1 MMKRQW
7 FGWFNVALAA
17 GFLLGVVL
25 LVESS
30 LTYRYVTRHLVRD
43 HLTWQAGQHLSLLEN
58 RARRLNIETNG
69 QLHDLLG
76 EICEERVGQ
85 FAWFR
90 ITDAQG
96 GLLAESGRPYGRDIA
111 RKTIQTLQEGRAHS
125 ASEIRSTPDGDVL
138 VVALPIQYWLK
149 NQRQRTSPHSA
160 EVARPLSNVA
170 EIAVAM
176 HGPDDLFGA
185 LRNNL
190 AISTA
195 SALALLIS
203 MTVVFARL
211 PGYLRGR
218 KLEDQLALARTVQ
231 ERLLSSQSAISE
243 QLDFTA
249 ECLPAYHVGGDY
261 YDVFSARHGQIALVL
276 GDVSGK
282 GLPASLLMAH
292 LHGAVRSI
300 AAFDEGMNLAA
311 AADHLNKLMS
321 AVTSRERFASLFL
334 AFYSPTEH
342 VLRYVNAG
350 HLAPMLVRRCPV
362 GGFECQRLDKGGPV
376 LGLLPQAGYE
386 QGEVAVSDQDVLVL
400 YSDGLAEA
408 TNTSDVEFGDDRLLA
423 ILEASWH
430 QPVRE
435 IQQSILDAV
444 TRFIGAHELQDDLT
458 LLVARI
464 GQQICSLQ
472 GVGVSAEIAPQTP
485 QVPRFSR

>member
-1 MMKRQW
+1 MKRQR
-7 FGWFNVALAA
+7 FGWFEVAIAT

-58 RARRLNIETNG
+58 RASRLNVETQE
-69 QLHDLLG
+69 QLRDLVR
-76 EICEERVGQ
+76 EICEERAGHL
-85 FAWFR
+85 AWIR
-90 ITDAQG
+90 ITGAQG
-96 GLLAESGRPYGRDIA
+96 RVLAESGSPYGRGIA
-111 RKTIQTLQEGRAHS
+111 RETIQILLEGRAHS

-138 VVALPIQYWLK
+138 VVALPLQYWLK
-149 NQRQRTSPHSA
+149 NQRQTTSTTSA
-160 EVARPLSNVA
+160 ELARPLVNVA

-176 HGPDDLFGA
+176 HGPDALFGA

-203 MTVVFARL
+203 MTIVFARL

-218 KLEDQLALARTVQ
+218 ELEDQLDLARTVQ
-231 ERLLSSQSAISE
+231 ERLLSSQSATCDR
-243 QLDFTA
+243 LDFVA
-249 ECLPAYHVGGDY
+249 ECLPAYQVGGDY
-261 YDVFSARHGQIALVL
+261 YDVFSAQHGQIALVL

-300 AAFDEGMNLAA
+300 AAFDEGMHLAA

-321 AVTSRERFASLFL
+321 AVTSRERFASLFW
-334 AFYSPTEH
+334 AYYSPTEH
-342 VLRYVNAG
+342 MLRYVNAG
-350 HLAPMLVRRCPV
+350 HLAPMLVRRCPA
-362 GGFECQRLDKGGPV
+362 GGFECQRLNRGGPV

-386 QGEVAVSDQDVLVL
+386 QGEVAVSDRDVLVL

-423 ILEASWH
+423 ILEASW
-430 QPVRE
+430 QLPVHE

-444 TRFIGAHELQDDLT
+444 TSFIGAHELQDDLT
-458 LLVARI
+458 LLVARF

-472 GVGVSAEIAPQTP
+472 GVGVPAEIAPQTL